1 MVIMTMM
8 TTMTTTTKNMMTTKQ
23 LAGSEPGM
31 WEWLQHKF
39 KAMNTDIHLSVIAPD
54 PRPLIRTVEESFIY
68 FEQLLSRFRPDSE
81 LSQLNKNQGLIFP
94 ASYDFFAAVEAAL
107 WAAQQTSG
115 IYDPTI
121 LGYLETAGYDCT
133 FGALPNPKP
142 LFRDSISVED
152 SPASITGFGEELT
165 GLDYRHIDLDS
176 FTQTILLPS
185 GLRLDLGG
193 MGKGWTV
200 DRVADL
206 LCDKGHFLL
215 NAGGDIYAYGSPNQE
230 GGWDVHLAHPLMP
243 DLDYAS
249 LKVDH
254 HAVTTSTVTGRRWLK
269 NGIIQHHLIDPRTG
283 LPALSDVIAASVI
296 AGRTFTAEIF
306 AKAAL
311 ILGVEEGLAYLE
323 SLPEVEGV
331 LFSNKNEIIC
341 TSQIDRF
348 LYRMEP
354 SGYLSD

>member
-1 MVIMTMM
+1 
-8 TTMTTTTKNMMTTKQ
+8 
-23 LAGSEPGM
+23 M
-31 WEWLQHKF
+31 WEWCQHQF
-39 KAMNTDIHLSVIAPD
+39 RAMNTDIHLSVIAPE
-54 PRPLIRTVEESFIY
+54 PRPLIRMVEESFFY

-81 LSQLNKNQGLIFP
+81 LSQLNKNQGLIFL

-121 LGYLETAGYDCT
+121 LGYLEAAGYDCT
-133 FGALPNPKP
+133 FGAVPNPKP
-142 LFRDSISVED
+142 LAKYPISVED
-152 SPASITGFGEELT
+152 SPASIIGSNDELT
-165 GLDYRHIDLDS
+165 GLDYRHIELDP

-185 GLRLDLGG
+185 GLRMDLGG

-206 LCDKGHFLL
+206 LCEKGHFLL
-215 NAGGDIYAYGSPNQE
+215 NAGGDIYAYGSPGQE
-230 GGWDVHLAHPLMP
+230 GGWDVHLAHPLMS

-254 HAVTTSTVTGRRWLK
+254 HAVTTSTVARRRWLK
-269 NGIIQHHLIDPRTG
+269 NGTIQHHLIDPRTG
-283 LPALSDVIAASVI
+283 LPAYTDVISASVI
-296 AGRTFTAEIF
+296 AGRAFTAEIF

-311 ILGVEEGLAYLE
+311 ILGLEEGLAFLE

-331 LFSNKNEIIC
+331 LFSNKNEILC
-341 TSQIDRF
+341 TSQMDRF
-348 LYRMEP
+348 LYRMKP
-354 SGYLSD
+354 SGYISD